1 VIFVDTS
8 ALYALA
14 DAADPN
20 HETALKLLDTLLD
33 RREVLVTHSYVLV
46 ESIALVQHRLGVTA
60 ALRLAESRGFQVEW
74 VDAARH
80 KEATSALAAQRKRRV
95 SFVDLVSFAVMRA
108 RGIKT
113 AFAFDA
119 DFVNEGFTLITLR

>member
-1 VIFVDTS
+1 MIFIDTS

-20 HETALKLLDTLLD
+20 HRNARRILDDVLE
-33 RREVLVTHSYVLV
+33 RREVLLTHSYVLV
-46 ESIALVQHRLGVTA
+46 ESIALVQNRLGVPA
-60 ALRLAESRGFQVEW
+60 ALRLAQSRGFEVEW

-80 KEATSALAAQRKRRV
+80 AEAVRALETARRRRV

-108 RGIKT
+108 RGLGT
-113 AFAFDA
+113 AFAFDD
-119 DFVNEGFTLITLR
+119 DFAREGFSLVPPS